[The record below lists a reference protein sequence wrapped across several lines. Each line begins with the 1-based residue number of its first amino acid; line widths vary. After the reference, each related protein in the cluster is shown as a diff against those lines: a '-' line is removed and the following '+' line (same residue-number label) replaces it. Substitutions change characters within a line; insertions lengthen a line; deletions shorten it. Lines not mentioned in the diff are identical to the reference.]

1 MYRRCVDL
9 CAGSHLTRRLVLAV
23 QDLAVQCSAVQ
34 HLAVQD
40 SGDLDL
46 AQGSA
51 DLARQVSRL
60 VPKLVGST
68 DLVTEIVG

>member
-1 MYRRCVDL
+1 M
-9 CAGSHLTRRLVLAV
+9 GSYPTRGLVLAV
-23 QDLAVQCSAVQ
+23 QDSAVQ
-34 HLAVQD
+34 HSAVQDSAVQD

-51 DLARQVSRL
+51 DLVRQVSGL

-68 DLVTEIVG
+68 DLATEIVG